1 MSLPVLAEWPYVG
14 DAQWDSGVP
23 AWPPQPG
30 TLGVTPLWVS
40 PSVVAGLQQQLG
52 TGGQTC
58 CLGGSE
64 VQLRLRSVVGRTF
77 SMGDLLVLTG

>member
-1 MSLPVLAEWPYVG
+1 MGLGY
-14 DAQWDSGVP
+14 DP

-40 PSVVAGLQQQLG
+40 PSVAARLQQQLG
-52 TGGQTC
+52 TGGQTF

-64 VQLRLRSVVGRTF
+64 VQLRLRSKVGRAF
-77 SMGDLLVLTG
+77 SMGDPLVLTG